1 MKLADNLRVAL
12 SRAMDEAKRR
22 RHEYLTLEHVLLA
35 LLHEPTSAS
44 ALEACGAKLNKLE
57 NELALYLD
65 NEVEK
70 LPEDR
75 TELDPQQTMAFSRV
89 FQRAAFHVQNAGKD
103 TLEGTAVLVEL
114 MREPESYAVYLLEAQ
129 NVKRVDMTA
138 YLSHGV
144 RKDGL
149 VPQRKRVPAG
159 DEDESENL
167 AEPLEAYTTELV
179 AKAATG
185 EIDPLIGRA
194 KEIERIVHILARR
207 RKNNPLLLGDPGV
220 GKTALVEG
228 LARLIHEE
236 KVPDML
242 KGATVWALDMG
253 SLLAGTRYRGDFEER
268 LKGVMNGLKDQE
280 NAILFVDEIHTL
292 VGAGATTGGT
302 MDASNLLKPALQSG
316 KLRCIGATTHKEHKA
331 SFGRDR
337 ALSRRFQIVDLDE
350 PSLEEAIEIL
360 KGLLSVYAEHH
371 EVEYTVEAIEAAA
384 TLAAKHLTQSKL
396 PDSAIDVID
405 ETGASVHLAG
415 RKTVTLAD
423 VEATIARMAKIP
435 PKSVTT
441 EESKALLDLETELLK
456 VIYGQDEA
464 VQITTNAIK
473 LSRAG
478 LKAPNKP
485 VASFLFSGPTG
496 VGKTELARQLAN
508 TMGVAFHRFD
518 MSEYQE
524 RHAAS
529 RLIGAPPGYVGF
541 DQGGLLT
548 DAINRTPHCVLLLD
562 EIEKAHPDI
571 YNLLLQ
577 VMDHASLTD
586 NTGKKSDFRNVV
598 LIMTTNAGAR
608 DASVRTVGFGKRTG
622 SHKLSAAIARTFSP
636 EFRNRLDAL
645 VQFGPLP
652 VEVVVRIVDKFIGEL
667 NEQIIDRNVT
677 IVPTEEARQWLG
689 ERGYKPEFG
698 AREMSRVI
706 HQHIKQPL
714 ADLMLF
720 GDLKDGGVARLVIVK
735 EPKEDSESGEM
746 VKVIKVIA
754 EPAPLPPD
762 ANDSDDDDGDSA
774 ESSGESEDVP
784 GELKVH

>member
-35 LLHEPTSAS
+35 LLHEPTSTA
-44 ALEACGAKLNKLE
+44 ALEACGAKVDKLE
-57 NELALYLD
+57 KELTLYLD

-75 TELDPQQTMAFSRV
+75 AGLDPQQTMAFSRV
-89 FQRAAFHVQNAGKD
+89 FQRAAFHVQSAGKEL
-103 TLEGTAVLVEL
+103 LEGTAVLVEL
-114 MREPESYAVYLLEAQ
+114 MREPESYAVYLLETQ

-149 VPQRKRVPAG
+149 VPQRKRVSAG
-159 DEDESENL
+159 DDDEDSGDL

-179 AKAATG
+179 ARAAAG
-185 EIDPLIGRA
+185 EIDPLIGRQR
-194 KEIERIVHILARR
+194 EIERIVHILARR

-220 GKTALVEG
+220 GKTALIEG
-228 LARLIHEE
+228 LARLIHEGN
-236 KVPDML
+236 VPDML
-242 KGATVWALDMG
+242 KDATVWALDMG
-253 SLLAGTRYRGDFEER
+253 SLMAGTRYRGDFEER
-268 LKGVMNGLKDQE
+268 LKGVMNGLNDQE

-302 MDASNLLKPALQSG
+302 MDASNLLKPSLQSG
-316 KLRCIGATTHKEHKA
+316 KLRCIGASTHKEHKQ

-337 ALSRRFQIVDLDE
+337 ALARRFQIVDLDE

-360 KGLLSVYAEHH
+360 KGLLPVYAGHH
-371 EVEYTVEAIEAAA
+371 EVEYTDEAVEAAA
-384 TLAAKHLTQSKL
+384 TLAAKHLTESKL
-396 PDSAIDVID
+396 PDKAIDVID
-405 ETGASVHLAG
+405 ETGASVRLAG
-415 RKTVTLAD
+415 RKTVTLED

-441 EESKALLDLETELLK
+441 EESKALLDLEAELLK
-456 VIYGQDEA
+456 VIYGQDDA
-464 VQITTNAIK
+464 VKVTANAIK

-496 VGKTELARQLAN
+496 VGKTELARQLAG
-508 TMGVAFHRFD
+508 TMGIAFHRFD

-548 DAINRTPHCVLLLD
+548 EAINRTPHCVLLLD

-608 DASVRTVGFGKRTG
+608 DASVKTVGFGKRTG
-622 SHKLSAAIARTFSP
+622 SHKLSAALARAFSP

-645 VQFGPLP
+645 VQFDTLP
-652 VEVVVRIVDKFIGEL
+652 EAVVVKIVDKFIGQL
-667 NEQIIDRNVT
+667 NEQTMERNVSIALT
-677 IVPTEEARQWLG
+677 DEARKWLG
-689 ERGYKPEFG
+689 ARGYKPEFG
-698 AREMSRVI
+698 AREMGRVI

-720 GDLKDGGVARLVIVK
+720 GALKNGGIAKLVVVE
-735 EPKEDSESGEM
+735 EPKEDSTTDETVE
-746 VKVIKVIA
+746 VLKIVA
-754 EPAPLPPD
+754 EAAPP
-762 ANDSDDDDGDSA
+762 
-774 ESSGESEDVP
+774 EETEDEP
-784 GELKVH
+784 EETVH

>member
-35 LLHEPTSAS
+35 LLHEPSSAA
-44 ALEACGAKLNKLE
+44 ALEACGAKLDKLE
-57 NELALYLD
+57 KELTLYLD

-70 LPEDR
+70 LPEER

-103 TLEGTAVLVEL
+103 TIDGTAVLVEL
-114 MREPESYAVYLLEAQ
+114 LREPESYAVYLLEAQ

-138 YLSHGV
+138 FLSHGV

-149 VPQRKRVPAG
+149 VPQRKRVNAG
-159 DEDESENL
+159 EEEEGESET

-179 AKAATG
+179 AKAAAG
-185 EIDPLIGRA
+185 EIDPLIGRER
-194 KEIERIVHILARR
+194 EIERIIHILARR

-253 SLLAGTRYRGDFEER
+253 ALMAGTRYRGDFEER
-268 LKGVMNGLKDQE
+268 LKGVMNGLQEQE

-302 MDASNLLKPALQSG
+302 MDASNLLKPSLQSG
-316 KLRCIGATTHKEHKA
+316 KLRCVGASTHKEHKQ

-360 KGLLSVYAEHH
+360 KGLLSVYAKHH
-371 EVEYTVEAIEAAA
+371 EVEYTDEAVVAAA
-384 TLAAKHLTQSKL
+384 TLASKHLTESKL
-396 PDSAIDVID
+396 PDKAIDVID
-405 ETGASVHLAG
+405 ETGASVRLAG
-415 RKTVTLAD
+415 RKTVTIDD

-441 EESKALLDLETELLK
+441 EESKALLDLEAELLK
-456 VIYGQDEA
+456 VIYGQDDA
-464 VQITTNAIK
+464 VKTTANAIK

-478 LKAPNKP
+478 LKAPDKP

-496 VGKTELARQLAN
+496 VGKTELARQLAG

-608 DASVRTVGFGKRTG
+608 DASVRTVGFGKRSG
-622 SHKLSAAIARTFSP
+622 GHKVSAALARTFSP

-645 VQFGPLP
+645 VQFDTLAE
-652 VEVVVRIVDKFIGEL
+652 EVVVLIVDKFIEEL
-667 NEQIIDRNVT
+667 NEQILERNVR
-677 IVPTEEARQWLG
+677 IVPDAAARQWLG
-689 ERGYKPEFG
+689 SRGYKPEFG

-706 HQHIKQPL
+706 HQYIKQPL

-720 GDLKDGGVARLVIVK
+720 GELKKGGIANLVVVTEKDEDGADA
-735 EPKEDSESGEM
+735 E
-746 VKVIKVIA
+746 VIKIVV
-754 EPAPLPPD
+754 EPLPPEE
-762 ANDSDDDDGDSA
+762 A
-774 ESSGESEDVP
+774 EEAEEAAEEP
-784 GELKVH
+784 TVH

>member
-1 MKLADNLRVAL
+1 MKLADNLRIAL
-12 SRAMDEAKRR
+12 FWAMDEAKRR
-22 RHEYLTLEHVLLA
+22 CYEYFTLEHVLLA
-35 LLHEPTSAS
+35 LLHDPDSAS
-44 ALEACGAKLNKLE
+44 ALEACGAKLDKLE
-57 NELALYLD
+57 KELVLYLD
-65 NEVEK
+65 NEVEQ

-75 TELDPQQTMAFSRV
+75 ADLDPQQTMAFSRV
-89 FQRAAFHVQNAGKD
+89 FQRAAFHLQGNGKD
-103 TLEGTAVLVEL
+103 TIEGPAVLVEL
-114 MREPESYAVYLLEAQ
+114 LREPESYAVYLLESQ
-129 NVKRVDMTA
+129 SVKRVDMTA

-149 VPQRKRVPAG
+149 VPQRKRVSAG
-159 DEDESENL
+159 DDDESGEV
-167 AEPLEAYTTELV
+167 AEPLEAYTSELV
-179 AKAATG
+179 AKAAEG
-185 EIDPLIGRA
+185 EIDPLIGRER
-194 KEIERIVHILARR
+194 EIERIVHILARR

-236 KVPDML
+236 KVPEML
-242 KGATVWALDMG
+242 KGATVFALDMG
-253 SLLAGTRYRGDFEER
+253 ALMAGTRYRGDFEER
-268 LKGVMNGLKDQE
+268 LKGVMNGLKEQE

-302 MDASNLLKPALQSG
+302 MDASNLLKPSLQSG
-316 KLRCIGATTHKEHKA
+316 KLRCIGASTHKEHKQ

-337 ALSRRFQIVDLDE
+337 ALARRFQIVDLDE
-350 PSLEEAIEIL
+350 PSIEEAIEIL
-360 KGLLSVYAEHH
+360 RGLLPVYAKHH
-371 EVEYTVEAIEAAA
+371 GVEYDDDAVEAAVN
-384 TLAAKHLTQSKL
+384 LAAKHLTESKL
-396 PDSAIDVID
+396 PDKAIDVID
-405 ETGASVHLAG
+405 ETGASVRLAD
-415 RKTVTLAD
+415 RETVTLTD
-423 VEATIARMAKIP
+423 VEETIARMAKIP

-456 VIYGQDEA
+456 VIYGQDDA
-464 VQITTNAIK
+464 VQITANAIK

-478 LKAPNKP
+478 LKSPNKP
-485 VASFLFSGPTG
+485 VASFLYSGPTG
-496 VGKTELARQLAN
+496 VGKTELARQLAA

-608 DASVRTVGFGKRTG
+608 DASVRTVGFGNRMG
-622 SHKLSAAIARTFSP
+622 SHKVSAALARTFSP

-645 VQFGPLP
+645 VQFGSLP
-652 VEVVVRIVDKFIGEL
+652 EEVVVKIVDKFIDEL
-667 NEQIIDRNVT
+667 NLQTLERNVT

-689 ERGYKPEFG
+689 ARGYKPEFG
-698 AREMSRVI
+698 AREMGRVI
-706 HQHIKQPL
+706 HKHIKQPL

-720 GDLKDGGVARLVIVK
+720 GELKDGGIAKLVVV
-735 EPKEDSESGEM
+735 EEEKEDGKGTAE
-746 VKVIKVIA
+746 VIKIVA
-754 EPAPLPPD
+754 EPAPPAPPEEETE
-762 ANDSDDDDGDSA
+762 DGGATADTSP
-774 ESSGESEDVP
+774 EDT
-784 GELKVH
+784 VH

>member
-35 LLHEPTSAS
+35 LLHEPTSAA
-44 ALEACGAKLNKLE
+44 ALEACGAKLDKLE
-57 NELALYLD
+57 KELTLYLD

-75 TELDPQQTMAFSRV
+75 EDLDPQQTMAFSRV
-89 FQRAAFHVQNAGKD
+89 FQRAAFHVQNAEKD
-103 TLEGTAVLVEL
+103 TLEGTAVLIEL
-114 MREPESYAVYLLEAQ
+114 MREPESYAVYLLETQ
-129 NVKRVDMTA
+129 KVKRVDMTA

-149 VPQRKRVPAG
+149 VPQRKRVSAG
-159 DEDESENL
+159 DDDEDSKDL

-179 AKAATG
+179 AKAASG
-185 EIDPLIGRA
+185 EIDPLIGR
-194 KEIERIVHILARR
+194 ERELERIIHILARR

-220 GKTALVEG
+220 GKTALIEG
-228 LARLIHEE
+228 LARRIHEGN
-236 KVPDML
+236 VPDML

-253 SLLAGTRYRGDFEER
+253 ALMAGTRYRGDFEER
-268 LKGVMNGLKDQE
+268 LKGVMNGLKEQE
-280 NAILFVDEIHTL
+280 NGILFVDEIHTL

-302 MDASNLLKPALQSG
+302 MDASNLLKPSLQSG
-316 KLRCIGATTHKEHKA
+316 KLRCIGASTHKEHKQ

-337 ALSRRFQIVDLDE
+337 ALARRFQIVDLDE

-360 KGLLSVYAEHH
+360 KGLLSAYATHH
-371 EVEYTVEAIEAAA
+371 EVTYTDEAVVAAA
-384 TLAAKHLTQSKL
+384 TLAAKHLTGSKL
-396 PDSAIDVID
+396 PDKAIDVID

-415 RKTVTLAD
+415 RDTVTLAD

-464 VQITTNAIK
+464 VKMTANAIK

-478 LKAPNKP
+478 LKAPDKP

-496 VGKTELARQLAN
+496 VGKTELARQLAA

-571 YNLLLQ
+571 FNLLLQ

-586 NTGKKSDFRNVV
+586 N
-598 LIMTTNAGAR
+598 
-608 DASVRTVGFGKRTG
+608 
-622 SHKLSAAIARTFSP
+622 P
-636 EFRNRLDAL
+636 
-645 VQFGPLP
+645 
-652 VEVVVRIVDKFIGEL
+652 
-667 NEQIIDRNVT
+667 
-677 IVPTEEARQWLG
+677 
-689 ERGYKPEFG
+689 
-698 AREMSRVI
+698 
-706 HQHIKQPL
+706 
-714 ADLMLF
+714 
-720 GDLKDGGVARLVIVK
+720 
-735 EPKEDSESGEM
+735 
-746 VKVIKVIA
+746 
-754 EPAPLPPD
+754 
-762 ANDSDDDDGDSA
+762 
-774 ESSGESEDVP
+774 
-784 GELKVH
+784 

>member
-35 LLHEPTSAS
+35 LLHEPSSAS

-57 NELALYLD
+57 SELTLYLD

-75 TELDPQQTMAFSRV
+75 ADLDPQQTMAFSRV
-89 FQRAAFHVQNAGKD
+89 FQRAAFHVQSAGKD

-114 MREPESYAVYLLEAQ
+114 MREPESYAVYLLESQ

-159 DEDESENL
+159 DEDEESGEL

-179 AKAATG
+179 AKAAAG
-185 EIDPLIGRA
+185 EIDPLIGRER
-194 KEIERIVHILARR
+194 EIERIVHILARR

-236 KVPDML
+236 KVPDVL
-242 KGATVWALDMG
+242 KGATIWALDMG
-253 SLLAGTRYRGDFEER
+253 ALMAGTRYRGDFEER
-268 LKGVMNGLKDQE
+268 LKGVMNGLKEHD
-280 NAILFVDEIHTL
+280 NAILFIDEIHTL

-302 MDASNLLKPALQSG
+302 MDASNLLKPSLQSG
-316 KLRCIGATTHKEHKA
+316 KLRCIGASTHKEHKQ

-337 ALSRRFQIVDLDE
+337 ALARRFQVIDLDE

-360 KGLLSVYAEHH
+360 KGLVSVYAAHH
-371 EVEYTVEAIEAAA
+371 SVTYTDEAIEGAA
-384 TLAAKHLTQSKL
+384 TLAARHITDSKL
-396 PDSAIDVID
+396 PDKAIDVID
-405 ETGASVHLAG
+405 ETGASVRLAG
-415 RKTVTLAD
+415 RDTVTLTD
-423 VEATIARMAKIP
+423 VEATVARMAKIP
-435 PKSVTT
+435 AKSVTT
-441 EESKALLDLETELLK
+441 EESKALLDLEAELLK

-464 VQITTNAIK
+464 VKTTANAIK

-478 LKAPNKP
+478 MKSPNKP
-485 VASFLFSGPTG
+485 VGSFLFSGPTG
-496 VGKTELARQLAN
+496 VGKTELARQLAA

-608 DASVRTVGFGKRTG
+608 DASVRTVGFGKRSG
-622 SHKLSAAIARTFSP
+622 EHKLSAALARTFSP

-652 VEVVVRIVDKFIGEL
+652 EEVVVKIVDKFIGEL
-667 NEQIIDRNVT
+667 NEQTIERNVT
-677 IVPTEEARQWLG
+677 IVPTPEARTWLG
-689 ERGYKPEFG
+689 ARGYKPEFG
-698 AREMSRVI
+698 AREMGRVI

-720 GDLKDGGVARLVIVK
+720 GALKDGGVAKLVIVK
-735 EPKEDSESGEM
+735 EPKEDSKTGEL
-746 VKVIKVIA
+746 VDVLRIVA
-754 EPAPLPPD
+754 EPAPP
-762 ANDSDDDDGDSA
+762 
-774 ESSGESEDVP
+774 ESGEDGASESTD
-784 GELKVH
+784 ELNVH

>member
-35 LLHEPTSAS
+35 LLHEPTSTA
-44 ALEACGAKLNKLE
+44 ALEACGAKVDKLE
-57 NELALYLD
+57 KELTLYLD

-75 TELDPQQTMAFSRV
+75 AGLDPQQTMAFSRV
-89 FQRAAFHVQNAGKD
+89 FQRAAFHVQSAGKEL
-103 TLEGTAVLVEL
+103 LEGTAVLIEL
-114 MREPESYAVYLLEAQ
+114 MREPESYAVYLLETQ

-149 VPQRKRVPAG
+149 VPKRKRVSAG
-159 DEDESENL
+159 DDDEDSGDL

-179 AKAATG
+179 ARAAAG
-185 EIDPLIGRA
+185 EIDPLIGRQR
-194 KEIERIVHILARR
+194 EIERIVHILARR

-220 GKTALVEG
+220 GKTALIEG
-228 LARLIHEE
+228 LARLIHEGN
-236 KVPDML
+236 VPDML

-253 SLLAGTRYRGDFEER
+253 ALMAGTRYRGDFEER
-268 LKGVMNGLKDQE
+268 LKGVMDGLNDQE

-302 MDASNLLKPALQSG
+302 MDASNLLKPSLQSG
-316 KLRCIGATTHKEHKA
+316 KLRCIGASTHKEHKQ

-337 ALSRRFQIVDLDE
+337 ALARRFQVVDLDE

-360 KGLLSVYAEHH
+360 KGLLSVYAGHH
-371 EVEYTVEAIEAAA
+371 EVEYTDEAVEAAA
-384 TLAAKHLTQSKL
+384 TLAAKHLTESKL
-396 PDSAIDVID
+396 PDKAIDVID
-405 ETGASVHLAG
+405 ETGASVRLAG
-415 RKTVTLAD
+415 RKTVTLED

-456 VIYGQDEA
+456 VIYGQDDA
-464 VQITTNAIK
+464 VKTTANAIK

-496 VGKTELARQLAN
+496 VGKTELARQLAG
-508 TMGVAFHRFD
+508 TMGIAFHRFD

-548 DAINRTPHCVLLLD
+548 EAINRTPHCVLLLD

-608 DASVRTVGFGKRTG
+608 DASVKTVGFGKRTG
-622 SHKLSAAIARTFSP
+622 SHKLSAALARAFSP

-645 VQFGPLP
+645 VQFDTLP
-652 VEVVVRIVDKFIGEL
+652 EAVVVKIVDKFIGQL
-667 NEQIIDRNVT
+667 NEQTMERNVT
-677 IVPTEEARQWLG
+677 IELTDEARTWLG
-689 ERGYKPEFG
+689 ARGYKPEFG
-698 AREMSRVI
+698 AREMGRVI

-720 GDLKDGGVARLVIVK
+720 GTLKDGGVAKLVVVE
-735 EPKEDSESGEM
+735 EPKEGSTTDEM
-746 VKVIKVIA
+746 VEV
-754 EPAPLPPD
+754 
-762 ANDSDDDDGDSA
+762 
-774 ESSGESEDVP
+774 
-784 GELKVH
+784 LKVVAEAAPPEETEPDPEETVH

>member
-1 MKLADNLRVAL
+1 MKLGDNLRIAL
-12 SRAMDEAKRR
+12 SRAMEEAKRR

-35 LLHEPTSAS
+35 LLHDPKSSE
-44 ALEACGAKLNKLE
+44 ALEACGAKLDQLE
-57 NELALYLD
+57 RELVLYLD
-65 NEVEK
+65 NEIDG
-70 LPEDR
+70 LPE
-75 TELDPQQTMAFSRV
+75 EQEIEPQQTLAFSRV
-89 FQRAAFHVQNAGKD
+89 FQRAAFHVQHSGKD
-103 TLEGTAVLVEL
+103 TLNGTAVLVEL
-114 MREPESYAVYLLEAQ
+114 MREPESYAVYLLETQ
-129 NVKRVDMTA
+129 KVKRVDLTA
-138 YLSHGV
+138 YLAHGK

-149 VPQRKRVPAG
+149 VPQRAPAG
-159 DEDESENL
+159 EEGEDSADL
-167 AEPLEAYTTELV
+167 DEPLTAYTTELV
-179 AKAATG
+179 AKAAEG
-185 EIDPLIGRA
+185 KIDPLIGREN
-194 KEIERIVHILARR
+194 EIQRIVHILARR

-228 LARLIHEE
+228 LARKIHEGD
-236 KVPDML
+236 VPALL
-242 KGATVWALDMG
+242 KDATVWALDMG
-253 SLLAGTRYRGDFEER
+253 ALLAGTRYRGDFEER
-268 LKGVMNGLKDQE
+268 LKGVMSGLEEKED
-280 NAILFVDEIHTL
+280 AILFIDEIHTL

-316 KLRCIGATTHKEHKA
+316 QLRCIGASTHKEHKQ

-337 ALSRRFQIVDLDE
+337 ALSRRFQIIDLDE
-350 PSLEEAIEIL
+350 PSIDEAIDIL
-360 KGLLSVYAEHH
+360 KGLLSVYAAHH
-371 EVEYTVEAIEAAA
+371 KVTYEDEAVEAAVR
-384 TLAAKHLTQSKL
+384 LASKHLTESKL
-396 PDSAIDVID
+396 PDKAIDVID
-405 ETGASVHLAG
+405 ETGAAVQLAG

-423 VEATIARMAKIP
+423 VEATIARVAKIP

-441 EESKALLDLETELLK
+441 EESQALGDLSDDLLK

-464 VQITTNAIK
+464 VRTVANAIK

-485 VASFLFSGPTG
+485 VGCFLFAGPTG
-496 VGKTELARQLAN
+496 VGKTELARQLAAV
-508 TMGVAFHRFD
+508 MGVAFHRFD

-548 DAINRTPHCVLLLD
+548 DAISRTPHCVLLLD

-586 NTGKKSDFRNVV
+586 NTGKKSDFRNVI

-608 DASVRTVGFGKRTG
+608 DASTNTLGFGKRG
-622 SHKLSAAIARTFSP
+622 SAHKVDAALARTFAP

-645 VQFGPLP
+645 IQFGPLP
-652 VEVVVRIVDKFIGEL
+652 EEVVALIVDKFIGQL
-667 NEQIIDRNVT
+667 NEQIIDRSVR
-677 IVPTEEARQWLG
+677 IELTEAARSWLA

-706 HQHIKQPL
+706 HKSIKQPL

-720 GDLKDGGVARLVIVK
+720 GALKDGG
-735 EPKEDSESGEM
+735 
-746 VKVIKVIA
+746 IA
-754 EPAPLPPD
+754 EVVVAEEEGKPVLQINALPPAPQEVD
-762 ANDSDDDDGDSA
+762 A
-774 ESSGESEDVP
+774 VT
-784 GELKVH
+784 GELVH

>member
-35 LLHEPTSAS
+35 LLHEPSSAS

-57 NELALYLD
+57 SELTLYLD

-75 TELDPQQTMAFSRV
+75 ADLDPQQTMAFSRV
-89 FQRAAFHVQNAGKD
+89 FQRAAFHVQSAGKD

-114 MREPESYAVYLLEAQ
+114 MREPESYAVYLLESQ

-159 DEDESENL
+159 DEDEESGEL

-179 AKAATG
+179 AKAAAG
-185 EIDPLIGRA
+185 EIDPLIGRER
-194 KEIERIVHILARR
+194 EIERIVHILARR

-236 KVPDML
+236 KVPDVL
-242 KGATVWALDMG
+242 KGATIWALDMG
-253 SLLAGTRYRGDFEER
+253 ALMAGTRYRGDFEER
-268 LKGVMNGLKDQE
+268 LKGVMNGLKEHD
-280 NAILFVDEIHTL
+280 NAILFIDEIHTL

-302 MDASNLLKPALQSG
+302 MDASNLLKPSLQSG
-316 KLRCIGATTHKEHKA
+316 KLRCIGASTHKEHKQ

-337 ALSRRFQIVDLDE
+337 ALARRFQVIDLDE

-360 KGLLSVYAEHH
+360 KGLVSVYAAHH
-371 EVEYTVEAIEAAA
+371 SVTYTDEAIEGAA
-384 TLAAKHLTQSKL
+384 TLAARHITDSKL
-396 PDSAIDVID
+396 PDKAIDVID
-405 ETGASVHLAG
+405 ETGASVRLAG
-415 RKTVTLAD
+415 RDTVTLTD
-423 VEATIARMAKIP
+423 VEATVARMAKIP
-435 PKSVTT
+435 AKSVTT
-441 EESKALLDLETELLK
+441 EESKALLDLEAELLK

-464 VQITTNAIK
+464 VKTTANAIK

-478 LKAPNKP
+478 LKSPNKP
-485 VASFLFSGPTG
+485 VGSFLFSGPTG
-496 VGKTELARQLAN
+496 VGKTELARQLAA

-608 DASVRTVGFGKRTG
+608 DASVRTVGFGKRSG
-622 SHKLSAAIARTFSP
+622 EHKLSAALARTFSP

-652 VEVVVRIVDKFIGEL
+652 EEVVVKIVDKFIGEL
-667 NEQIIDRNVT
+667 NEQTIERNVT
-677 IVPTEEARQWLG
+677 IVPTPEARTWLG
-689 ERGYKPEFG
+689 ARGYKPEFG
-698 AREMSRVI
+698 AREMGRVI

-720 GDLKDGGVARLVIVK
+720 GALKDGGVAKLVIVK
-735 EPKEDSESGEM
+735 EPKEDSKTGEL
-746 VKVIKVIA
+746 VDVLRIVA
-754 EPAPLPPD
+754 EPAPP
-762 ANDSDDDDGDSA
+762 
-774 ESSGESEDVP
+774 ESGEDGASESTD
-784 GELKVH
+784 ELNVH

>member
-35 LLHEPTSAS
+35 LLHEPTSAA
-44 ALEACGAKLNKLE
+44 ALEACGAKVDKLE
-57 NELALYLD
+57 KELTLYLD

-75 TELDPQQTMAFSRV
+75 AGIDPQQTMAFSRV
-89 FQRAAFHVQNAGKD
+89 FQRAAFHVQNAGKEL
-103 TLEGTAVLVEL
+103 LEGTAVLVEL
-114 MREPESYAVYLLEAQ
+114 MREPESYAVYLLETQ

-149 VPQRKRVPAG
+149 VPQRKRVSAG
-159 DEDESENL
+159 GDDEDSGDL

-179 AKAATG
+179 ARAAAG
-185 EIDPLIGRA
+185 EIDPLIGRQR
-194 KEIERIVHILARR
+194 EIERIVHILARR

-220 GKTALVEG
+220 GKTALIEG
-228 LARLIHEE
+228 LARLIHEGN
-236 KVPDML
+236 VPDML
-242 KGATVWALDMG
+242 KDATVWALDMG
-253 SLLAGTRYRGDFEER
+253 ALMAGTRYRGDFEER
-268 LKGVMNGLKDQE
+268 LKGVMNGLNDQD

-302 MDASNLLKPALQSG
+302 MDASNLLKPSLQSG
-316 KLRCIGATTHKEHKA
+316 KLRCIGASTHKEHKQ

-337 ALSRRFQIVDLDE
+337 ALARRFQIVDLDE

-360 KGLLSVYAEHH
+360 KGLLSVYAGHH
-371 EVEYTVEAIEAAA
+371 EVEYTDEAVEAAA
-384 TLAAKHLTQSKL
+384 TLAAKHLTESKL
-396 PDSAIDVID
+396 PDKAIDVID
-405 ETGASVHLAG
+405 ETGAAVRLAG
-415 RKTVTLAD
+415 RKTVTLED

-441 EESKALLDLETELLK
+441 EESQALLDLETELLK
-456 VIYGQDEA
+456 VIYGQDDA
-464 VQITTNAIK
+464 VKVTANAIK

-496 VGKTELARQLAN
+496 VGKTELARQLAG

-548 DAINRTPHCVLLLD
+548 EAINRTPHCVLLLD

-608 DASVRTVGFGKRTG
+608 DASVKTVGFGKRTG
-622 SHKLSAAIARTFSP
+622 SHKLSAALARAFSP

-645 VQFGPLP
+645 VQFDTLP
-652 VEVVVRIVDKFIGEL
+652 EAVVVKIVDKFIGQL
-667 NEQIIDRNVT
+667 NEQTMERNVSIALT
-677 IVPTEEARQWLG
+677 DEARKWLG
-689 ERGYKPEFG
+689 ARGYKPEFG
-698 AREMSRVI
+698 AREMGRVI

-720 GDLKDGGVARLVIVK
+720 GALKDGGVATLVVAE
-735 EPKEDSESGEM
+735 EPKEDSTTDETVE
-746 VKVIKVIA
+746 VLKIVA
-754 EPAPLPPD
+754 TAAPPAAP
-762 ANDSDDDDGDSA
+762 
-774 ESSGESEDVP
+774 EETSEDT
-784 GELKVH
+784 VH